1 MGALSA
7 PNLELARTKPQS
19 TELSLSVFQPRTVLS
34 ATVNGTVV
42 AGSITIPFTTSSGS
56 YLAVEAGMTLL
67 VGTSAGARDV
77 GKLRVRSLT
86 SGNIVVAENS
96 GITWTGKYLTVLR
109 HFEVWPVYPRIIP
122 DPSNDEN
129 VIFYKDYDIAYTN
142 QNSIL
147 GTFVCAGTHK
157 AGFVGDTFYYSSS
170 GTTNLVSS
178 ALTYDWAFEGGSVT
192 GSTSATPGYVAYNT
206 PGHYVTRLIVTA
218 ANGAVDTTYRYVSI
232 YNKAPSTTNL
242 PIQKWSIDALSGSR
256 GEGGFT
262 TSIKIV
268 NETPP
273 QVYDGDVIV
282 LWSEDWYGNTKQSLG
297 GNSENNS
304 KIFFVGHIQNGSI
317 RYNYKT
323 SELTF
328 QLSSITD
335 TMKSMEGFGI
345 SVESK
350 ASPSRWFELLD
361 LDARR
366 AIYHYFRW
374 HSTVLSLADFQF
386 IGSDRKTQFFD
397 SDRESLFDA
406 VDNYMRTALVGD
418 LVADRQGK
426 LWAEVGAVAY
436 TNPTGSFPPIQLID
450 KRDWIGEP
458 SIQQR
463 LVPEKS
469 FIEMGGVAYS
479 GSTTGTYSAF
489 ISQAPGATPGY
500 RGSTE
505 NTQGLTLESQDQL
518 NTLSGNVFANANS
531 KYPSIDLSLSGNY
544 RQFDIAPLNT
554 VDVNIASD
562 DTNLG
567 VNIHAPYLI
576 DSMAWS
582 YSSQNKLML
591 PNMGLVSLVNSRA
604 DGETITI
611 PDIPDG
617 GGFSDFG
624 GGFSNF
630 SPGNIP
636 AFLPPLIS
644 ELSVLKYWQATS
656 AVVPRLSGSTVIY
669 FGTAY
674 GFPVSYTTKF
684 TNDTSLISIN
694 ASGYPSVNKAGFYL
708 IHCHFYIDQS
718 TSFTEM
724 AVGMSISSQVFM
736 NNYNRVLLPIPGLST
751 ESLTY
756 AFKSLSA
763 YLSVGDYIVPF
774 ASYTKTITQ
783 DDGIS
788 LLFDIVKLG

>member
-1 MGALSA
+1 MILDYQNLQLS
-7 PNLELARTKPQS
+7 RTHPQS
-19 TELSLSVFQPRTVLS
+19 TELFLSVFQPNTVLS
-34 ATVNGTVV
+34 ATVTGTVS
-42 AGSITIPFTTSSGS
+42 AGSITIPFVATGGS

-77 GKLRVRSLT
+77 GKLRVRSIT
-86 SGNIVVAENS
+86 NGNMVVAENS

-109 HFEVWPVYPRIIP
+109 YFEVWPVYPRIIS
-122 DPSNDEN
+122 DSSNSEN
-129 VIFYKDYDIAYTN
+129 VIFYKDYDIVYTN

-147 GTFVCAGTHK
+147 GTFVNAGTHR
-157 AGFVGDTFYYSSS
+157 AGFAGDRFYYSSS
-170 GTTNLVSS
+170 GTSNLVSS

-206 PGHYVTRLIVTA
+206 PGHYVTRLKVTA

-232 YNKAPSTTNL
+232 YNRPPATTNI

-262 TSIKIV
+262 TNVKIV

-273 QVYDGDVIV
+273 QINDGDVVV
-282 LWSEDWYGNTKQSLG
+282 LWSEDWYGDTKQSLG

-304 KIFFVGHIQNGSI
+304 TIFFVGHIQNGSI

-335 TMKSMEGFGI
+335 IMKSMEGFAI

-350 ASPSRWFELLD
+350 ASPSKWFEVLD

-366 AIYHYFRW
+366 AIYHYFKW

-386 IGSDRKTQFFD
+386 TGTDKKTQFFD

-418 LVADRQGK
+418 LVSDRQGK

-436 TNPTGSFPPIQLID
+436 TNPTGSFPPIQTID

-458 SIQQR
+458 VIQQR
-463 LVPEKS
+463 LSPEKS

-479 GSTTGTYSAF
+479 GSTTGTFSAF

-505 NTQGLTLESQDQL
+505 NIQGLTLESQAQL
-518 NTLSGNVFANANS
+518 NTLAGNVLANQNA
-531 KYPSIDLSLSGNY
+531 KYPSIDLALAGNF

-567 VNIHAPYLI
+567 VSIHAPYMI
-576 DSMAWS
+576 DSMSWP

-591 PNMGLVSLVNSRA
+591 PNMGLISLVNSQS
-604 DGETITI
+604 DGQTITI
-611 PDIPDG
+611 PDIPEGGGYSDFAGVSFGGNFNPGVFPPYVGMASNKPCGSWSGYGLALQDG
-617 GGFSDFG
+617 GIFGAGNLYITGTYYNLGMGTNTGIIG
-624 GGFSNF
+624 GGVGTALVAGVYRVTTNVVINSA
-630 SPGNIP
+630 GIP
-636 AFLPPLIS
+636 A
-644 ELSVLKYWQATS
+644 
-656 AVVPRLSGSTVIY
+656 GD
-669 FGTAY
+669 Y
-674 GFPVSYTTKF
+674 GLLAFIQPVSGGGLRTFTFQAKDTTGNSF
-684 TNDTSLISIN
+684 
-694 ASGYPSVNKAGFYL
+694 
-708 IHCHFYIDQS
+708 
-718 TSFTEM
+718 SFTYDKLVT
-724 AVGMSISSQVFM
+724 AGSSLGWSFM
-736 NNYNRVLLPIPGLST
+736 PTPLLGDGGIIFFDFWS
-751 ESLTY
+751 
-756 AFKSLSA
+756 SA
-763 YLSVGDYIVPF
+763 SMIYQI
-774 ASYTKTITQ
+774 
-783 DDGIS
+783 
-788 LLFDIVKLG
+788 